1 MSTRDDDATQPTTPR
16 FSREAAEEARQRAA
30 QVNATDRTSRPTEQA
45 AGRTPSTGEAPTVQQ
60 PAVRGRTPEPQQA
73 PAAPP
78 TAPPTASTAADPY
91 HDTSRFD
98 ATPLRQGTAPSPYRS
113 TPSQPAGY
121 DLSRRTSL
129 YGSASSAP
137 GYATAASAPYAA
149 SAAAAG
155 APAPQTATGVD
166 GSGQPPYS
174 GYPNGSAADSAAPR
188 RRKQR
193 RGPGW
198 GGVIAATLAAAVI
211 ASGGTAAV
219 VQAIDGD
226 SSSTSSVATARST
239 ALATGSTT
247 KTVSSTQAA
256 PDWEAVT
263 SAVGNAVVAITVK
276 TSSGTAEG
284 SGVIYDSSGHVI
296 TNNHVVDGA
305 AQIQV
310 TLADGRI
317 YSAKVTGTDPA
328 TDLAVVELE
337 NAPSDLTVAQFGD
350 SDSVATG
357 EDVMAIGNP
366 LGLSSTA
373 TTGIVSALNRPVVT
387 TTTESDSSQ
396 GQSSGGLGDL
406 FGQSQDQSQSQSQSS
421 TDSSVYTNAIQID
434 AAINPGNSGGPLF
447 DESGKVI
454 GITSSIASMSS
465 SSSSESGSIGIG
477 FAIPSNLV
485 QKVSDQL
492 IKSGTATHAYL
503 GVSIGDGSSE
513 VDGATRAGAEVG
525 SVESDSPA
533 SKAGLAEG
541 DVITAIDGKP
551 TTQAAAL
558 TGFVRQYSAG
568 DTATL
573 TVIRDGKEISVQ
585 ATLSERKDS

>member
-1 MSTRDDDATQPTTPR
+1 MSTRDDDAIQPTSPR
-16 FSREAAEEARQRAA
+16 FSREAAQEAAA
-30 QVNATDRTSRPTEQA
+30 DRTGEVAGQA
-45 AGRTPSTGEAPTVQQ
+45 AGQQTGQAPATGETRTAPQ
-60 PAVRGRTPEPQQA
+60 PPVGGSAPQQA
-73 PAAPP
+73 PAV
-78 TAPPTASTAADPY
+78 PPTASTAADPR

-98 ATPLRQGTAPSPYRS
+98 VTPFRQGAASSPYRS
-113 TPSQPAGY
+113 APSEPAGY
-121 DLSRRTSL
+121 DLSHRTSP
-129 YGSASSAP
+129 YVSSAP
-137 GYATAASAPYAA
+137 GYATAASAPYAG

-155 APAPQTATGVD
+155 STAPAAQPG
-166 GSGQPPYS
+166 GPGQPPYN
-174 GYPNGSAADSAAPR
+174 GYPTGSASDSSAPR

-198 GGVIAATLAAAVI
+198 GGVIAATLAAAVL
-211 ASGGTAAV
+211 ASGGTAVAV
-219 VQAIDGD
+219 HSLDGD
-226 SSSTSSVATARST
+226 SSSST
-239 ALATGSTT
+239 AAATSHATSLATGSTT

-263 SAVGNAVVAITVK
+263 TAVGNAVVSITVQ

-305 AQIQV
+305 TQIQV

-337 NAPSDLTVAQFGD
+337 KAPSDLTVAQFGD

-387 TTTESDSSQ
+387 TTSESDSSQ

-406 FGQSQDQSQSQSQSS
+406 FGQSQDQSQSQSQSPA
-421 TDSSVYTNAIQID
+421 DSSVYTNAIQID

-485 QKVSDQL
+485 QKVADQL

-503 GVSIGDGSSE
+503 GVSIGDASAS

-533 SKAGLAEG
+533 SKAGLKEG

-568 DTATL
+568 DTVTL
-573 TVIRDGKEISVQ
+573 TVIRDGKEQEVK

>member
-1 MSTRDDDATQPTTPR
+1 MSTRDDDAIQPTSPR
-16 FSREAAEEARQRAA
+16 FSREAAQEAAA
-30 QVNATDRTSRPTEQA
+30 DRTGEVAGQA
-45 AGRTPSTGEAPTVQQ
+45 AGQQTGQAPSIGETRTAPQ
-60 PAVRGRTPEPQQA
+60 PPVGGSAPQQA
-73 PAAPP
+73 PAV
-78 TAPPTASTAADPY
+78 PPTASTAADPR

-98 ATPLRQGTAPSPYRS
+98 VTPFRQGAASSPYRS
-113 TPSQPAGY
+113 APSEPAGY
-121 DLSRRTSL
+121 DLSHRTSP
-129 YGSASSAP
+129 YASSAP
-137 GYATAASAPYAA
+137 GYATAASAPYAGSAA
-149 SAAAAG
+149 SAG
-155 APAPQTATGVD
+155 STAPAAQPG
-166 GSGQPPYS
+166 GPGQPPYN
-174 GYPNGSAADSAAPR
+174 GYPTGSASDSSAPR

-198 GGVIAATLAAAVI
+198 GGVIAATLAAAVL
-211 ASGGTAAV
+211 ASGGTAVAV
-219 VQAIDGD
+219 HSLDGD
-226 SSSTSSVATARST
+226 SSSST
-239 ALATGSTT
+239 AASAASSHATTLATGSTT

-263 SAVGNAVVAITVK
+263 TAVGNAVVSITVQ

-337 NAPSDLTVAQFGD
+337 KAPSDLTVAQFGD

-387 TTTESDSSQ
+387 TTSESDSSQ

-406 FGQSQDQSQSQSQSS
+406 FGQSQDQSQSQSQSPA
-421 TDSSVYTNAIQID
+421 DSSVYTNAIQID

-485 QKVSDQL
+485 QKVADQL

-503 GVSIGDGSSE
+503 GVSIGDASAS

-533 SKAGLAEG
+533 SKAGLKEG

-568 DTATL
+568 DTVTL
-573 TVIRDGKEISVQ
+573 TVIRDGKEQEVK

>member
-16 FSREAAEEARQRAA
+16 FSREAAEAAQQRAVQAGDADRA
-30 QVNATDRTSRPTEQA
+30 QQPSGPTA
-45 AGRTPSTGEAPTVQQ
+45 STGEAPTAPQS
-60 PAVRGRTPEPQQA
+60 AVSGRAPEPPQA
-73 PAAPP
+73 PAV
-78 TAPPTASTAADPY
+78 PPTASTAADPY

-113 TPSQPAGY
+113 APSQPAGY
-121 DLSRRTSL
+121 DLSRRTSP
-129 YGSASSAP
+129 YASASSAP
-137 GYATAASAPYAA
+137 GYASAASAPYAA

-155 APAPQTATGVD
+155 SPAPQAATGAN

-174 GYPNGSAADSAAPR
+174 GYPTGPASSSSAPR

-198 GGVIAATLAAAVI
+198 GGVIAATLAAAVL
-211 ASGGTAAV
+211 ASGGTAVAV
-219 VQAIDGD
+219 HTLDGD
-226 SSSTSSVATARST
+226 PATSTTASSHAT

-263 SAVGNAVVAITVK
+263 TAVGNSVVSITVE

-284 SGVIYDSSGHVI
+284 SGVIYDSSGHII
-296 TNNHVVDGA
+296 TNNHVVEGA
-305 AQIQV
+305 TQIQV
-310 TLADGRI
+310 TLADGRM
-317 YSAKVTGTDPA
+317 YSAKVTGTDSA
-328 TDLAVVELE
+328 TDLAVIQLE
-337 NAPSDLTVAQFGD
+337 NTPSDLTVAQFGD
-350 SDSVATG
+350 SDSVQTG

-387 TTTESDSSQ
+387 TSTESDSSSD
-396 GQSSGGLGDL
+396 GQPSGGLGDL
-406 FGQSQDQSQSQSQSS
+406 FGQSQDQSQSQSQTS

-447 DESGKVI
+447 DKTGKVI

-485 QKVSDQL
+485 EKVADQL
-492 IKSGTATHAYL
+492 IESGTATHAYL
-503 GVSIGDGSSE
+503 GVSIGDGSAE
-513 VDGATRAGAEVG
+513 VDGATFAGAQVG

-533 SKAGLAEG
+533 SKSGLEEG
-541 DVITAIDGKP
+541 DVITAIDGKS

-568 DTATL
+568 DTVTL
-573 TVIRDGKEISVQ
+573 TVVRDGKEIEVQ
-585 ATLSERKDS
+585 ATLAERKDS

>member
-30 QVNATDRTSRPTEQA
+30 QVNAADRTSRPTEQA
-45 AGRTPSTGEAPTVQQ
+45 AGRTPSTGGALTVQQ
-60 PAVRGRTPEPQQA
+60 PAVSGRAPEPQQA
-73 PAAPP
+73 PA
-78 TAPPTASTAADPY
+78 APPTASTAADPY

-98 ATPLRQGTAPSPYRS
+98 VTPLRQGTAPSPYRS

-121 DLSRRTSL
+121 DLSRRTSP
-129 YGSASSAP
+129 YASASSAP

-155 APAPQTATGVD
+155 SPAPQAATGAN

-174 GYPNGSAADSAAPR
+174 GYPTGPASSSSAPR
-188 RRKQR
+188 RREQR

-198 GGVIAATLAAAVI
+198 GGVIAATLAAAVL
-211 ASGGTAAV
+211 ASGGTAVAV
-219 VQAIDGD
+219 HTLDGD
-226 SSSTSSVATARST
+226 SATSTTASSHAT

-263 SAVGNAVVAITVK
+263 TAVGNSVVSITVE

-284 SGVIYDSSGHVI
+284 SGVIYDSSGHII
-296 TNNHVVDGA
+296 TNNHVVEGA
-305 AQIQV
+305 TQIQV
-310 TLADGRI
+310 TLADGRM
-317 YSAKVTGTDPA
+317 YSAKVTGTDSA
-328 TDLAVVELE
+328 TDLAVIQLE

-406 FGQSQDQSQSQSQSS
+406 FGQSQDQSQSQSQTS

-454 GITSSIASMSS
+454 GITSSIASTSS

-485 QKVSDQL
+485 QKVADQL

-503 GVSIGDGSSE
+503 GVSIGDGSAE

-541 DVITAIDGKP
+541 DVITAIDGKS

-568 DTATL
+568 DTVTL

>member
-1 MSTRDDDATQPTTPR
+1 MSTRDDDAIQPTSPR
-16 FSREAAEEARQRAA
+16 FSREAAQEAAA
-30 QVNATDRTSRPTEQA
+30 DRTGEVAGQA
-45 AGRTPSTGEAPTVQQ
+45 AGQQTGQALAIGETRTAPQ
-60 PAVRGRTPEPQQA
+60 PPVGGSAPQQA
-73 PAAPP
+73 PAV
-78 TAPPTASTAADPY
+78 PPTASTAADPR

-98 ATPLRQGTAPSPYRS
+98 VTPFRQGAASSPYRS
-113 TPSQPAGY
+113 APSEPAGY
-121 DLSRRTSL
+121 DLSHRTSP
-129 YGSASSAP
+129 YVSSAP

-296 TNNHVVDGA
+296 TNNHVVDSA

-541 DVITAIDGKP
+541 DVITAIDGKS

-568 DTATL
+568 DTVTL

>member
-1 MSTRDDDATQPTTPR
+1 MSTRDDDAIQPTSPR
-16 FSREAAEEARQRAA
+16 FSREAAQE
-30 QVNATDRTSRPTEQA
+30 A
-45 AGRTPSTGEAPTVQQ
+45 AGRTDQDAEHATGQQTGQAPATGETRTAPQ
-60 PAVRGRTPEPQQA
+60 PPVGGSAPQQA
-73 PAAPP
+73 PAVPP
-78 TAPPTASTAADPY
+78 TVSTAADPR

-98 ATPLRQGTAPSPYRS
+98 VTPFRQGAASSPYRS
-113 TPSQPAGY
+113 APSEPAGY
-121 DLSRRTSL
+121 DLSHRTSP
-129 YGSASSAP
+129 YVSSAP
-137 GYATAASAPYAA
+137 GYATAASAPYAGSAA
-149 SAAAAG
+149 SAG
-155 APAPQTATGVD
+155 STAPAAQPG
-166 GSGQPPYS
+166 GPGQPPYN
-174 GYPNGSAADSAAPR
+174 GYPTGSASDSSAPR

-198 GGVIAATLAAAVI
+198 GGVIAATLAAAVL
-211 ASGGTAAV
+211 ASGGTAVAV
-219 VQAIDGD
+219 HSLDGD
-226 SSSTSSVATARST
+226 SSSST
-239 ALATGSTT
+239 AAATSHATSLATGSTT

-263 SAVGNAVVAITVK
+263 TAVGNAVVSITVQ

-305 AQIQV
+305 TQIQV

-337 NAPSDLTVAQFGD
+337 KAPSDLTVAQFGD

-387 TTTESDSSQ
+387 TTSESDSSQ

-406 FGQSQDQSQSQSQSS
+406 FGQSQDQSQSQSQSPA
-421 TDSSVYTNAIQID
+421 DSSVYTNAIQID

-485 QKVSDQL
+485 QKVADQL

-503 GVSIGDGSSE
+503 GVSIGDASAS

-533 SKAGLAEG
+533 SKAGLKEG

-558 TGFVRQYSAG
+558 TGFVRQYAAG
-568 DTATL
+568 DTVTL
-573 TVIRDGKEISVQ
+573 TVVRDGKEIEVQ
-585 ATLSERKDS
+585 ATLAERKDS